1 MRIKVDITST
11 VDIKLAGLAIVDDPL
26 KEYANMQLARYCE
39 PYVPMNSG
47 MLLSSAQVTPEAVTY
62 PGPYAHYQ
70 YEGVVY
76 GPNYPITE
84 NGVVVGFFSQPDT
97 PKVRTDRLLN
107 YSKDLHPLASSKWDK
122 AAMAVRK
129 KDLAEDIRQYIIE
142 RSGESE

>member
-1 MRIKVDITST
+1 MRIKVDIIST
-11 VDIKLAGLAIVDDPL
+11 VDIKLAGLAMVDDPL

-47 MLLSSAQVTPEAVTY
+47 MLFSSAQITPEAVTY

-70 YEGVVY
+70 WEGVVY

-84 NGVVVGFFSQPDT
+84 NGILVGFFSKPDT
-97 PKVRTDRLLN
+97 PKVKTDRLLN
-107 YSKDLHPLASSKWDK
+107 YSKDLHPLATSKWDK

-129 KDLAEDIRQYIIE
+129 KDLAEDIRQYIVD
-142 RSGESE
+142 RAGENE